1 MSTVNDGGKLQELM
15 EKWGAKS
22 AMLLLALCAF
32 IYQQDR
38 ATLISDNKALGARVA
53 TLERATGRL
62 QEGKAS
68 REELRDAIAQIARD
82 NQRGYDNMKEVIGT
96 LRSDLVQRMD
106 ILAEKNRK

>member
-1 MSTVNDGGKLQELM
+1 MAENTNNGKLNELM

-38 ATLISDNKALGARVA
+38 ASLQSDNKALSARVSA
-53 TLERATGRL
+53 SERAIGRL

-68 REELRDAIAQIARD
+68 REEVRAMMETIRNDSARGRED
-82 NQRGYDNMKEVIGT
+82 FKEIIQT
-96 LRSDLVQRMD
+96 LRSDLIQRMD
-106 ILAEKNRK
+106 IIAERKSK